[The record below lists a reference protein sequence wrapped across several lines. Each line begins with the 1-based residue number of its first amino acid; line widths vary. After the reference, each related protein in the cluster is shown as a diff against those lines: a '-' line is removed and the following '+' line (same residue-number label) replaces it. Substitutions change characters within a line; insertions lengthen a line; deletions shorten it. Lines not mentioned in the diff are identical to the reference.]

1 MDDLS
6 KKVLARLPLAEAV
19 LQAWR
24 TICHPDQL
32 SELWGEKRQ
41 RCYESIISFEMIVQL
56 VMVAMSQFKGSG
68 RKAFEAEIASG
79 NLATSVQ
86 AVFQKLGRIPPD
98 VSDAF
103 VLHAARITR
112 EVFPRWAT
120 WQQPKSLAKFELV
133 ILDGK
138 AIKRVQR
145 RLKALW
151 GAAGGLLGG
160 RALVAMHWS
169 TGLFLGMKSCEDG
182 DANDVRFCRELVPE
196 VRESLNSPVFW
207 IADAQFCDLTQPRHF
222 TAQHGDHFLV
232 RYHPKNAF
240 VEDRSKKRR
249 KSTDENGR
257 AVIESWG
264 YLGAESNASRL
275 YVRRIIVKRTGD
287 KDLILITDLIE
298 SKAYPALDLLWV
310 YGERWSIES
319 LFQKV
324 TKLYGLEK
332 LISTSPKG
340 CLFQFAIC
348 LVLSNIIQMIL
359 GYIAEGADKEPEEIS
374 TSKLLDDVLEQ
385 LTSVRTLLSETE
397 MLDYFPT
404 VLTPRA
410 LAVRLEKL
418 LDDIWRDRWQKSPPR
433 GPRIPSTR
441 KRTRTHSS
449 VARMIEAHEKR
460 KKRKTSRC

>member
-1 MDDLS
+1 M
-6 KKVLARLPLAEAV
+6 
-19 LQAWR
+19 
-24 TICHPDQL
+24 
-32 SELWGEKRQ
+32 
-41 RCYESIISFEMIVQL
+41 
-56 VMVAMSQFKGSG
+56 
-68 RKAFEAEIASG
+68 
-79 NLATSVQ
+79 
-86 AVFQKLGRIPPD
+86 
-98 VSDAF
+98 
-103 VLHAARITR
+103 
-112 EVFPRWAT
+112 FPSWAT
-120 WQQPKSLAKFELV
+120 WRVPDSLAEFELV

-182 DANDVRFCRELVPE
+182 DANDVRFCQELVPE
-196 VRESLNSPVFW
+196 VRASLDAPVLW

-257 AVIESWG
+257 TVIESWG

-275 YVRRIIVKRTGD
+275 YVRRITVKRPGE

-324 TKLYGLEK
+324 TELYGLEK
-332 LISTSPKG
+332 LISASPKG

-359 GYIAEGADKEPEEIS
+359 GYLAEGADKEPEEIS

-385 LTSVRTLLSETE
+385 LTSVRTLFSETE
-397 MLDYFPT
+397 MLDCFPII
-404 VLTPRA
+404 LTPLA
-410 LAVRLEKL
+410 LAVRLETL
-418 LDDIWRDRWQKSPPR
+418 LYDIWRLTSP
-433 GPRIPSTR
+433 
-441 KRTRTHSS
+441 
-449 VARMIEAHEKR
+449 ARR
-460 KKRKTSRC
+460 SRRPLPP

>member
-6 KKVLARLPLAEAV
+6 KKVLARLPLAEGV

-32 SELWGEKRQ
+32 SELWADKRQ
-41 RCYESIISFEMIVQL
+41 RCYEAIISFEMIVQL

-79 NLATSVQ
+79 NLETSVQ
-86 AVFQKLGRIPPD
+86 AVFQKLGRIPTE

-120 WQQPKSLAKFELV
+120 WQKPKSLAKFELV

-151 GAAGGLLGG
+151 GANGGLLGG

-182 DANDVRFCRELVPE
+182 DANDVRFCQELVPE
-196 VRESLNSPVFW
+196 VRESLDSPVLW

-222 TAQHGDHFLV
+222 TAQDGDHFLV

-249 KSTDENGR
+249 KSTDETGR
-257 AVIESWG
+257 TVIESWG
-264 YLGAESNASRL
+264 HLGAVSNASRR
-275 YVRRIIVKRTGD
+275 YVRCITVKRPGK
-287 KDLILITDLIE
+287 KDLVLITDLID
-298 SKAYPALDLLWV
+298 SKSYPALDLLWV

-324 TKLYGLEK
+324 TELYGLEK
-332 LISTSPKG
+332 LISANPQG

-397 MLDYFPT
+397 MLDCFPT
-404 VLTPRA
+404 VLTPPA
-410 LAVRLEKL
+410 LANRLEKL
-418 LDDIWRDRWQKSPPR
+418 LDNTWRDRWQKSPPR
-433 GPRIPSTR
+433 GPRIPSKR
-441 KRTRTHSS
+441 KRTRTHNS
-449 VARMIEAHEKR
+449 VSRMIEAHEKR